1 MENYRIVERQ
11 YPESGDTV
19 YVVERTFDDSEWNSV
34 FRSADLETAKG
45 VYKERVNR
53 TNFTQRVIEV

>member
-19 YVVERTFDDSEWNSV
+19 YVVERRNN
-34 FRSADLETAKG
+34 RRLEA
-45 VYKERVNR
+45 VRVD
-53 TNFTQRVIEV
+53 